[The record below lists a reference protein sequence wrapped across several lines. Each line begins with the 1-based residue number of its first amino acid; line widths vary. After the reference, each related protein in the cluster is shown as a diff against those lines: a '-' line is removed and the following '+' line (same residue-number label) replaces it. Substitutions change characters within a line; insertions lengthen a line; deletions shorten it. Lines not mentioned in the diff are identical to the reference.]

1 MREGRV
7 AGAATLKP
15 VFEGSQPE
23 LRKVCGVTRPADA
36 VHAARS
42 GANAIGLIFV
52 PRSLRAVTPERAR
65 EIVEALPDDV
75 LKVGVF
81 VSESPAVVADTAR
94 RVGLDVAQLH
104 GDESPADCDSLRETA
119 GGSLKIW
126 KVVPVGSR
134 LDDAKLGEFGVEAF
148 LLDTAAEGGHGGTGT
163 TFPWHLA
170 VPAKRHGK
178 VVLAGGLHG
187 GNVADAVRAVR
198 PWGVDASSQLESR
211 PGVKDPQKVARYLA
225 AAQLGG

>member
-75 LKVGVF
+75 LRVGVF
-81 VSESPAVVADTAR
+81 VSESPAVVAATAR

-104 GDESPADCDSLRETA
+104 GDESPADCDSLRGAA
-119 GGSLKIW
+119 GDSLKIW
-126 KVVPVGSR
+126 KAVPVGSR

-148 LLDTAAEGGHGGTGT
+148 LLDTAVEGGHGGTGT

>member
-1 MREGRV
+1 M
-7 AGAATLKP
+7 
-15 VFEGSQPE
+15 FEASQPE

-65 EIVEALPDDV
+65 EIVEALPQDV
-75 LKVGVF
+75 SKVGVF
-81 VSESPAVVADTAR
+81 VSERPAVVADTVR
-94 RVGLDVAQLH
+94 RAGLDIAQLH
-104 GDESPADCDSLRETA
+104 GNESPADCDSLRRAA
-119 GGSLKIW
+119 GDGLKIW
-126 KVVPVGSR
+126 KTVRVGSQ
-134 LDDAKLGEFGVEAF
+134 LDDARLGEFEVEAF
-148 LLDTAAEGGHGGTGT
+148 LLDTAVEGSHGGTGI

-170 VPAKRHGK
+170 VPAKRYGK

-198 PWGVDASSQLESR
+198 PWGVDASSRLESR

-225 AAQLGG
+225 AAQCGK

>member
-1 MREGRV
+1 M
-7 AGAATLKP
+7 
-15 VFEGSQPE
+15 FEGSQPE

-65 EIVEALPDDV
+65 EIVEALPEDV
-75 LKVGVF
+75 SKVGVF
-81 VSESPAVVADTAR
+81 VSERPAVVADTVR

-104 GDESPADCDSLRETA
+104 GDESPADCDSLRRAA
-119 GGSLKIW
+119 GDGLKIW
-126 KVVPVGSR
+126 KAVRVGSR
-134 LDDAKLGEFGVEAF
+134 LDDAMLGGFEVEAF
-148 LLDTAAEGGHGGTGT
+148 LLDTAVEGSHGGTGT

-170 VPAKRHGK
+170 VPAKRYGK

-225 AAQLGG
+225 AAQRGG

>member
-81 VSESPAVVADTAR
+81 VSESPAVVAATAR

-104 GDESPADCDSLRETA
+104 GDESPADCDSLRRAA

-126 KVVPVGSR
+126 KAVPVGSR
-134 LDDAKLGEFGVEAF
+134 LDDARLGEFGVEAF
-148 LLDTAAEGGHGGTGT
+148 LLDTAVEGGHGGTGT

>member
-1 MREGRV
+1 MPESRFG
-7 AGAATLKP
+7 GAATLKP
-15 VFEGSQPE
+15 VSEGSQPE
-23 LRKVCGVTRPADA
+23 LRKVCGVTRPEDA

-52 PRSLRAVTPERAR
+52 PRSLRAVTPEKAR
-65 EIVEALPDDV
+65 EIVAALPEGV

-81 VSESPAVVADTAR
+81 VSERPAVVADTVR
-94 RVGLDVAQLH
+94 RAGLDVAQLH
-104 GDESPADCDSLRETA
+104 GDESPADCDSLRRAFEDR
-119 GGSLKIW
+119 LKIW
-126 KVVPVGSR
+126 KAVPIGSGF
-134 LDDAKLGEFGVEAF
+134 DDARLGDFEVEAF
-148 LLDTAAEGGHGGTGT
+148 LLDTAVEGSHGGTGT

-198 PWGVDASSQLESR
+198 PWGVDASSQLEAR

-225 AAQLGG
+225 AARRGG

>member
-1 MREGRV
+1 MPESRA

-15 VFEGSQPE
+15 MLEGSQPE
-23 LRKVCGVTRPADA
+23 LRKVCGVTRRADA
-36 VHAARS
+36 VHAARA

-52 PRSLRAVTPERAR
+52 PRSLRAVTPESAR
-65 EIVEALPDDV
+65 EIVEALPEDV
-75 LKVGVF
+75 SKVGVF
-81 VSESPAVVADTAR
+81 ASESPAVVADTVR

-104 GDESPADCDSLRETA
+104 GDESPADCDSLRRA
-119 GGSLKIW
+119 FGASLKIW
-126 KVVPVGSR
+126 KAVPVGSR
-134 LDDAKLGEFGVEAF
+134 LDDARLAEFEVEAF
-148 LLDTAAEGGHGGTGT
+148 LLDTAVGGSHGGTGA

-170 VPAKRHGK
+170 VPAKRYGRI
-178 VVLAGGLHG
+178 VLAGGLHG

-198 PWGVDASSQLESR
+198 PWGVDASSQLESH

>member
-1 MREGRV
+1 M
-7 AGAATLKP
+7 
-15 VFEGSQPE
+15 FEGSQPE

-36 VHAARS
+36 VHAARF

-52 PRSLRAVTPERAR
+52 PRSLRAVTPESAR
-65 EIVEALPDDV
+65 EIVEALPEDV
-75 LKVGVF
+75 SKVGVF
-81 VSESPAVVADTAR
+81 ASERPAVVADTVR
-94 RVGLDVAQLH
+94 LVGLDVAQLH
-104 GDESPADCDSLRETA
+104 GDESPADCDSLRRAA
-119 GGSLKIW
+119 GDGLEIW
-126 KVVPVGSR
+126 KAVRVGSR
-134 LDDAKLGEFGVEAF
+134 LDDAMLGGFEVEAF
-148 LLDTAAEGGHGGTGT
+148 LLDTAVEGRHGGTGT

-170 VPAKRHGK
+170 VPAKRYGK

-225 AAQLGG
+225 AAQRGG